1 LYTKEGKLAEVA
13 VEVGLEGLLT
23 APLLNKGMAFSEAER
38 KAFVLH
44 GLLPPM
50 WPPLTSRLS
59 GNCGLAAGDSSDRKV
74 EGVTHAL
81 VPSDASAFH
90 VEITRKISSDGN
102 VIRERSWH
110 ENIPGDLQ

>member
-1 LYTKEGKLAEVA
+1 MAEVA

-38 KAFVLH
+38 RAFVLH

-50 WPPLTSRLS
+50 WPPI
-59 GNCGLAAGDSSDRKV
+59 

-90 VEITRKISSDGN
+90 VEITRKISSDRS

-110 ENIPGDLQ
+110 EIIPRDLQ

>member
-1 LYTKEGKLAEVA
+1 MAEVA
-13 VEVGLEGLLT
+13 VEVWLEGLLT

-50 WPPLTSRLS
+50 WPPPSTSRWS
-59 GNCGLAAGDSSDRKV
+59 GNCGLAAGESSDRKI

-90 VEITRKISSDGN
+90 VEITRK
-102 VIRERSWH
+102 V
-110 ENIPGDLQ
+110 QQ